1 MFPDEKLRFRIAP
14 AGWCCAAGQRLFAG
28 CGAELKLTHE
38 SGDARVIICI
48 ISAAHAQ
55 IGIMT
60 SDRAGADAT
69 LAPAPAAAPTAGK
82 SPAAAWP
89 AAAGHGIAA
98 SLSATGEMTGKA
110 AAENFPVALRL
121 LPRRYGEYLMAVY
134 SFARTVDDV
143 GDEAPPDERLSLL
156 DGLDEDLTRLYAMPP
171 GQPRDSA
178 VAGLARAV
186 SDCSIPA
193 RPFRDLIA
201 ANRQDQVVT
210 RYETFDELLGYCKL
224 SANPVGRIVLQVFR
238 CSTPARAELSDSI
251 CSGLQVVEHLQ
262 DVAEDYRAGRIYLPA
277 EDMRAHGCTEQDL
290 SGQSASP
297 QLRGLIDAEAA
308 RAAGLLDS
316 GAPLVGQL
324 RGWARLAVA
333 GYLAGGR
340 AALAALAAARYD
352 VLTVTPRPGK
362 IRTMREL
369 ISALV
374 RGR

>member
-1 MFPDEKLRFRIAP
+1 
-14 AGWCCAAGQRLFAG
+14 
-28 CGAELKLTHE
+28 
-38 SGDARVIICI
+38 
-48 ISAAHAQ
+48 
-55 IGIMT
+55 MT

-69 LAPAPAAAPTAGK
+69 LAPAPAAVPSAGE
-82 SPAAAWP
+82 SRAAAWP
-89 AAAGHGIAA
+89 GTSGGGTAAP
-98 SLSATGEMTGKA
+98 LSATEEMTGKA
-110 AAENFPVALRL
+110 AAENFPVAMRL

-134 SFARTVDDV
+134 SFARTVDDA
-143 GDEAPPDERLSLL
+143 GDEAPPGERLRLL
-156 DGLDEDLTRLYAMPP
+156 DGLDEDLTRLYATPAD
-171 GQPRDSA
+171 QPRDRA

-186 SDCSIPA
+186 GDCGIPA
-193 RPFRDLIA
+193 QPFRDLIA
-201 ANRQDQVVT
+201 ANRQDQFVT

-224 SANPVGRIVLQVFR
+224 SANPVGRIVLQVFC
-238 CSTPARAELSDSI
+238 CSTPARAGLSDSI

-277 EDMRAHGCTEQDL
+277 QDMRAHGVSEQDL

-297 QLRGLIDAEAA
+297 QLRGLVEAEAA

-316 GAPLVGQL
+316 GAPLIGQL

-340 AALAALAAARYD
+340 AALGALAAARYD

-362 IRTMREL
+362 GRTMREL